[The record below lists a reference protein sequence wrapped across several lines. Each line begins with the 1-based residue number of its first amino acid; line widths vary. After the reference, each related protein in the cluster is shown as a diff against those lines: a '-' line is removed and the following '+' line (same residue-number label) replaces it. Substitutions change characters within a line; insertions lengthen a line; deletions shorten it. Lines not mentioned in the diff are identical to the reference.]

1 MKTMR
6 PLLLALLWCHSAL
19 VMSCVTLPDATPTMG
34 VSQRLDSVM
43 NVFVDRTGFNGVVLV
58 SDAGK
63 VVYQKAFGYANM
75 EWKVANTTDTRF
87 KLASLGKQFTALVIL
102 QLVKAGKLKLDDVMT
117 KYVPE
122 VSAKNADR
130 ITIRELLNHTSGI
143 PNYHAIPDFD
153 EAVAK
158 RSLSRTQFL
167 DLFKDKDLLFEPGTR
182 FQYTN
187 LGYFL
192 LGLIAERVSGRSYGA
207 LLREKVLR
215 PAHMSD
221 TFLEDTSAVMAR
233 SANGYENAY
242 THFIPARYRDPSS
255 VFAAGNIAS
264 TAMDL
269 FRYDQALRS
278 AVLLDSVHQRWMY
291 TPGLDEYGL
300 GWMITRYPV
309 PGQDSVTLVYHD
321 GGTSGAASVMYRFLE
336 NDRCVVVLSNVSPY
350 DCYPIARGLS
360 RVLHGRP
367 YDLPKR
373 SLVERF
379 ARTLEERNTDAAVN
393 EFRTLKAKETEYELD
408 GVAFNQLGY
417 QYLRKN
423 RLEEAVAVFQLNV
436 EAFPQVADPYD
447 SLAEGY
453 MRQGRSELAITN
465 YRRSLELDPNNSN
478 AAAMLKKLTASSTE
492 H

>member
-1 MKTMR
+1 
-6 PLLLALLWCHSAL
+6 
-19 VMSCVTLPDATPTMG
+19 V
-34 VSQRLDSVM
+34 
-43 NVFVDRTGFNGVVLV
+43 
-58 SDAGK
+58 
-63 VVYQKAFGYANM
+63 
-75 EWKVANTTDTRF
+75 
-87 KLASLGKQFTALVIL
+87 
-102 QLVKAGKLKLDDVMT
+102 
-117 KYVPE
+117 
-122 VSAKNADR
+122 
-130 ITIRELLNHTSGI
+130 
-143 PNYHAIPDFD
+143 IPDFD
-153 EAVAK
+153 EVVAK
-158 RSLSRTQFL
+158 RSLSNAQFL
-167 DLFKDKDLLFEPGTR
+167 DLFKDKELLFEPGTR

-207 LLREKVLR
+207 LLRESVLR

-221 TFLEDTSAVMAR
+221 TFLEDTAAVMAR
-233 SANGYENAY
+233 TASGYENAY
-242 THFIPARYRDPSS
+242 THFTPARYRDPSS
-255 VFAAGNIAS
+255 VFAAGNVAS

-278 AVLLDSVHQRWMY
+278 ATLLDTADQRAMY
-291 TPGLDEYGL
+291 TPGMDEYGY

-336 NDRCVVVLSNVSPY
+336 SDRCVVVLSNVSPY
-350 DCYPIARGLS
+350 DCYPIARDLS

-379 ARTLEERNTDAAVN
+379 ARTLEERGNDAAVK
-393 EFRTLKAKETEYELD
+393 EFRLLKANEAEYELD

-423 RLEEAVAVFQLNV
+423 RLQEAVAVFQLNV

-453 MRQGRSELAITN
+453 MRQGRSELAIAN
-465 YRRSLELDPNNSN
+465 YRRSLELDPNNAN
-478 AAAMLKKLTASSTE
+478 ASVMLKRLIGSGAE